1 MGAFKSVLAVAF
13 ITNIIA
19 EGVAAAGGDAPINKV
34 VHMMRDLVD
43 KVASEKAEELAESS
57 LFSQWCEKQ
66 LRSPS
71 SGPYKVEQLK
81 AEIMKSDIAIRE
93 FTSAIE
99 ELNENLE
106 RWENDKKSA
115 AEVRSKEARDF
126 SATSRDYTNSLDAMN
141 RAISILKKQVDR
153 NERIGLLQKSL
164 LQVQKLALVPGPTR
178 QALAA
183 FLQHNRDPDEMLL
196 REAPEAASYEFQSGG
211 IIDILE
217 KLMDEFDNKQAELEK
232 EELNAQHAFNQ
243 IMHQLHDN
251 IENAQHEIAE
261 KTEARAKAQKAKALA
276 KGDLDRSSRS
286 NNEDHNYL
294 DEVKALCA
302 QKKADYQRRQN
313 LRAEEIEA
321 IKKAID
327 LVSSDTVKGAGER
340 NLPSLLQKKHSMAFA
355 QLRHSQQNPLQ
366 DKISGFLLRRAQVS
380 GSKLLEQ
387 LSKRVA
393 IDSFSK
399 VKKMIRDLLDKLTQE
414 SSSDMEHRGWCD
426 AEMASN
432 ERTRN
437 RKTTEV
443 SDLNA
448 DIEQLTIEIAELTQD
463 ISDLAVTIQS
473 LNAAMQEA
481 TTDRATSK
489 AKNTQ
494 TIKEA
499 RDAQDAIDASQA
511 VVKDFYA
518 KAAEATALIQQVQ
531 PLGEPDTFSKPYT
544 GRIKEGMSVVTLL
557 EGIQSDFVNLES
569 ETATLEAQEAN
580 EYEQYMF
587 VGKRDKDVH
596 ETTMS
601 QKSQRRTAQERAL
614 RAAQDELKLV
624 QEELT
629 KANAYFDKLKPT
641 CVDVN
646 LSFEERVKRR
656 NEEIQSLKDALKILT
671 GTDFA

>member
-1 MGAFKSVLAVAF
+1 
-13 ITNIIA
+13 
-19 EGVAAAGGDAPINKV
+19 
-34 VHMMRDLVD
+34 
-43 KVASEKAEELAESS
+43 
-57 LFSQWCEKQ
+57 
-66 LRSPS
+66 
-71 SGPYKVEQLK
+71 
-81 AEIMKSDIAIRE
+81 
-93 FTSAIE
+93 
-99 ELNENLE
+99 
-106 RWENDKKSA
+106 
-115 AEVRSKEARDF
+115 
-126 SATSRDYTNSLDAMN
+126 
-141 RAISILKKQVDR
+141 
-153 NERIGLLQKSL
+153 
-164 LQVQKLALVPGPTR
+164 
-178 QALAA
+178 
-183 FLQHNRDPDEMLL
+183 
-196 REAPEAASYEFQSGG
+196 
-211 IIDILE
+211 
-217 KLMDEFDNKQAELEK
+217 
-232 EELNAQHAFNQ
+232 
-243 IMHQLHDN
+243 
-251 IENAQHEIAE
+251 
-261 KTEARAKAQKAKALA
+261 
-276 KGDLDRSSRS
+276 
-286 NNEDHNYL
+286 
-294 DEVKALCA
+294 
-302 QKKADYQRRQN
+302 
-313 LRAEEIEA
+313 
-321 IKKAID
+321 
-327 LVSSDTVKGAGER
+327 
-340 NLPSLLQKKHSMAFA
+340 
-355 QLRHSQQNPLQ
+355 
-366 DKISGFLLRRAQVS
+366 VS